1 MIPKA
6 SQRAGG
12 QDLATHLLNAH
23 DNEYVE
29 LAEVRGAVAS
39 DLHGAFAEWEA
50 IAHNLT
56 RCRNYLYSLSVNP
69 DFSQG
74 QLSRDQYRDYAERV
88 EKALGLTDQPRA
100 MIYHIKNGREHCHI
114 VWSRIDT
121 QAGKAIHQAFDH
133 EKLMMVTREFA
144 RDHGLKL
151 PAGYERGGDDRKR
164 KSLYEMQ
171 QQRNSG
177 LTKEERMA
185 AVTAAWKRS
194 DSPKAFVRALEEMG
208 YVLATGKRPYILVD
222 LYGDMNA
229 LPKLIDD
236 RSVRTKDI
244 RAFLEAEFPPETLPT
259 VDEAKALVTQHR
271 QAREDFV
278 KSGRDAR
285 KLDQLKAVQRARRE
299 KVEATQAAM
308 VMRHRDELFAQAA
321 QQLSARRAI
330 NVRFMTEARRVEA
343 AREAAKP
350 TGLAA
355 FLGRVT
361 GVNLIISALHK
372 RQDAQR
378 YAAFLA
384 EKTELR
390 TRQTEARTALQYRHK
405 LQFMDIARELRALS
419 QIEARELRSF
429 EVAQRRAERIRQ
441 RQGHD
446 HMPALNLALKPKGR
460 SAVPH
465 KAKDRHRK
473 RDYAHDDH
481 RHDQRARDGGLYD
494 QQRDAG
500 DHGADD
506 SGGRSIMRDAFGN
519 AARHGNEKAER
530 DRKGRGESSGDS
542 STGGNDTQGRRIR
555 SRSRS
560 WDVDVSEGQLAAFD
574 TPKPQDMPEP
584 HWTELP
590 LANEFRE
597 AARDRDEANADRSSG
612 GRRVKP
618 SRSARRDDRDGDDRD
633 FERER

>member
-12 QDLATHLLNAH
+12 QDLATHLLNGF

-29 LAEVRGAVAS
+29 VAEVRGAVAT

-56 RCRNYLYSLSVNP
+56 KCRNYLYSLSVNP
-69 DFSQG
+69 DLGQG
-74 QLSRDQYRDYAERV
+74 QLSRDQYLDYANRV
-88 EKALGLTDQPRA
+88 EKALGMAGQPRA
-100 MIYHIKNGREHCHI
+100 LVFHIKGGREHCHI
-114 VWSRIDT
+114 VWSRIDAR
-121 QAGKAIHQAFDH
+121 AGKAIHQAFDRD
-133 EKLMMVTREFA
+133 KLMMVTREFA
-144 RDHGLKL
+144 RDHGLAL
-151 PAGYERGGDDRKR
+151 PKGYERGGDDRKK

-177 LTKEERMA
+177 ITKEERMA

-194 DSPKAFVRALEEMG
+194 DSPRAFVRALEEMG

-244 RAFLEAEFPPETLPT
+244 RAFLEFDFPPESLPS
-259 VDEAKALVTQHR
+259 VDEAKALVAQHR

-299 KVEATQAAM
+299 KVEGAQLAM
-308 VMRHRDELFAQAA
+308 VARHKAEIGALAA
-321 QQLSARRAI
+321 SQLTARRQLKA
-330 NVRFMTEARRVEA
+330 RYLDESRRVKA
-343 AREAAKP
+343 ARDAARP

-361 GVNLIISALHK
+361 GVSFVIGKLHK
-372 RQDAQR
+372 HRDAQR
-378 YAAFLA
+378 FAAYRA
-384 EKTELR
+384 EKAALVEK
-390 TRQTEARTALQYRHK
+390 QEEARRVLAHRQK
-405 LQFMDIARELRALS
+405 LQALDAAREVRALG
-419 QIEARELRSF
+419 QIEARELKSF
-429 EVAQRRAERIRQ
+429 AVAQRRAERVRQ

-465 KAKDRHRK
+465 KAKDRYRK
-473 RDYAHDDH
+473 RDDHHHRDDD
-481 RHDQRARDGGLYD
+481 RHVDRAALAALITIDKTPPAAISKLRAAFEASMAQSREEKARSEGEKEEGRRDGRGGGGDEQRRARG
-494 QQRDAG
+494 RDHE
-500 DHGADD
+500 DRIQDD
-506 SGGRSIMRDAFGN
+506 AQ
-519 AARHGNEKAER
+519 AAR
-530 DRKGRGESSGDS
+530 DFTD
-542 STGGNDTQGRRIR
+542 
-555 SRSRS
+555 
-560 WDVDVSEGQLAAFD
+560 
-574 TPKPQDMPEP
+574 P

-590 LANEFRE
+590 LADEFRE
-597 AARDRDEANADRSSG
+597 AARDRDVVERKGESGGARIRRSRSSRG
-612 GRRVKP
+612 P
-618 SRSARRDDRDGDDRD
+618 ARDDDGPDI
-633 FERER
+633 ERER